1 MLHKIKKMLSL
12 LRRGQFGEVLRKIWG
27 FFQRI
32 PYQLRA
38 RIEDW
43 RLGHMTLSQRI
54 PSRYAETGAYGTMSS
69 DYRCMDEVFRVQPL
83 KPDDVFVDVGCG
95 EGRVLTY
102 LYLRGFRGKMT
113 GIELDPEVAKTA
125 ERRTATCANIRIL
138 CGNALQ
144 TQNVVREATALYLY
158 NPFNE
163 EVLRGFIGIVEA
175 ECRQPV
181 ILFYCWDIH
190 RRFLDKREN
199 WTILRRSTV
208 RRPGGR
214 DVFYT
219 IYRYDPPAESN

>member
-1 MLHKIKKMLSL
+1 MGNKIKKMLSL
-12 LRRGQFGEVLRKIWG
+12 LGSGQFGQLFRKIRG
-27 FFQRI
+27 VFQRL
-32 PYQLRA
+32 PYQIRA

-43 RLGHMTLSQRI
+43 RLGRIALSRRI

-83 KPDDVFVDVGCG
+83 TENDVFIDVGCG

-102 LYLRGFRGKMT
+102 LYLRGFRGRMT

-125 ERRTATCANIRIL
+125 RMRTASCANISIL
-138 CGNALQ
+138 CANALQ
-144 TQNVVREATALYLY
+144 TQDVVRDATVLYLY

-163 EVLRGFIGIVEA
+163 AVLRSFIEMVEA
-175 ECRQPV
+175 ECSHPV
-181 ILFYCWDIH
+181 TLYYCWDIH

-208 RRPGGR
+208 RRSGGS

-219 IYRYDPPAESN
+219 IYRYDPPAETN

>member
-1 MLHKIKKMLSL
+1 MGNNIKKALSFL
-12 LRRGQFGEVLRKIWG
+12 GSGQFGQLLCKIRG
-27 FFQRI
+27 VFQRM

-38 RIEDW
+38 RYEDW
-43 RLGHMTLSQRI
+43 RLGRISLNGRI
-54 PSRYAETGAYGTMSS
+54 PSRFAETGAYGTMSS

-83 KPDDVFVDVGCG
+83 KETDTFIDVGCG

-102 LYLRGFRGKMT
+102 LYLRGFRGKMI

-125 ERRTATCANIRIL
+125 QMRTEACANISIL
-138 CGNALQ
+138 CANALQ
-144 TQNVVREATALYLY
+144 TRELIREATALYLY

-163 EVLRGFIGIVEA
+163 VVLKGFIEMVEA
-175 ECRQPV
+175 ECRHPV
-181 ILFYCWDIH
+181 TLYYCWDIH

-208 RRPGGR
+208 PRPGGK

-219 IYRYDPPAESN
+219 IYRYEPLTQAN